1 MSNPTKI
8 KKLNDYELAIKYPY
22 YKNLFK
28 IQYKL
33 ETLEK
38 IKKRRSY
45 ERLLYFW
52 RENQLVKIDL
62 SQLYIN
68 IQLKLYLC
76 LSFVKIISLFEKI
89 FFTDV
94 VSY

>member
-8 KKLNDYELAIKYPY
+8 KKLNDYELAIKYLY

-68 IQLKLYLC
+68 IAKIIFI
-76 LSFVKIISLFEKI
+76 LSFVNNDFI
-89 FFTDV
+89 
-94 VSY
+94 